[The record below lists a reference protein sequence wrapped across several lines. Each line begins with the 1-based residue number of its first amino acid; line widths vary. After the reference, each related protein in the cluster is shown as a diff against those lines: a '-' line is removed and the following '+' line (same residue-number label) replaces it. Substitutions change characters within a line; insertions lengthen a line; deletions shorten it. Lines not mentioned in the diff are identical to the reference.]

1 MKIICILILIIAA
14 NAYSQIKYISNSNEF
29 NLVNNKDKLLL
40 INNIKSKDTTVVIID
55 AYDETENKTIKMIQR
70 DTTIIFEIIEKRIT
84 ESEPSELMYIA
95 KSNNVE
101 YFFSFSRRLGFLQ
114 LYVFYSISKLE
125 IIYAIQYF
133 NISNIKI
140 ESVDDD
146 YYKY

>member
-1 MKIICILILIIAA
+1 MKIICILILIIAT
-14 NAYSQIKYISNSNEF
+14 NAYSQIKYISNENEF

-101 YFFSFSRRLGFLQ
+101 
-114 LYVFYSISKLE
+114 
-125 IIYAIQYF
+125 
-133 NISNIKI
+133 
-140 ESVDDD
+140 
-146 YYKY
+146 